1 MFHETTLVGWLG
13 AKPETF
19 EFDDSE
25 RSVTNFRVA
34 VNERY
39 KDSNG
44 ERQTITTWY
53 QCKAWNGRGKTI
65 AQYFEKGNMIIV
77 VGRMR
82 FDSKE
87 DEHGGP
93 NRIYPYLLVDD
104 FKFGVNNK
112 NNDSNGVSVTETSS
126 ASQQPQAVQTAEAD
140 DIPF

>member
-1 MFHETTLVGWLG
+1 MYHKTTIVGWLG
-13 AKPETF
+13 ADPETF
-19 EFDDSE
+19 DFDND

-39 KDSNG
+39 KDANG

-53 QCKAWNGRGKTI
+53 QCKAWNGRGRI
-65 AQYFEKGNMIIV
+65 IQEYFNKGDMILCE
-77 VGRMR
+77 GRMR

-93 NRIYPYLLVDD
+93 NRIYPSLLVDD
-104 FKFGVNNK
+104 FKFGVNGRNG
-112 NNDSNGVSVTETSS
+112 NNGNNTSVTETT
-126 ASQQPQAVQTAEAD
+126 AQPQAVQTAEAD